1 MATGMVPA
9 REPET
14 IVTFETLAG
23 HVTCKV
29 AVEGGRIG
37 AVAFENVPSFLL
49 LADVVV
55 RREGRP
61 DIAVDVAYGG
71 CFYAIADADALGLEL
86 GPTNEAAIIA
96 EARSLIQALNAQH
109 RIAHPFVEGIER
121 CYQTL
126 FRSSR
131 CGAGDVKQVIVAPP
145 GALDRSPCGT
155 GASAHLAALVAKGA
169 ARLGDELLF
178 EGLMGTTF
186 AAKVMES
193 RTEAGLPVI
202 VPQVRGRA
210 FLTGF
215 YQLVLDHDDP
225 FPEGF
230 RIGDPP
236 RDQRELGVWGS
247 GR

>member
-1 MATGMVPA
+1 MLPVL
-9 REPET
+9 EPET
-14 IVTFETLAG
+14 TVTFETLAG
-23 HVTCKV
+23 LVACKV

-49 LADVVV
+49 LRDVVV
-55 RREGRP
+55 KRDGRR

-71 CFYAIADADALGLEL
+71 CFYAIADADAIEL
-86 GPTNEAAIIA
+86 DLSPTNEAAIIA
-96 EARSLIQALNAQH
+96 EARSLIQALSAQH
-109 RIAHPFVEGIER
+109 RIVHPFVTGIER

-131 CGAGDVKQVIVAPP
+131 RGNGDVKQVIVAPP

-155 GASAHLAALVAKGA
+155 GASAHLAVLAAKGA

-186 AAKVMES
+186 AAKVAQA

-215 YQLVLDHDDP
+215 YQHVLDRDDP

-230 RIGDPP
+230 RIGDTP
-236 RDQRELGVWGS
+236 RDQSEPGVWGS
-247 GR
+247 RR